1 MEPDT
6 FAGLDLARFSG
17 LDISRYRLVLRAVE
31 PASLPAFLGSTL
43 RGAFGHALKDAV
55 CVMPHGNCARCMVM
69 DRCLYPYLFETA
81 PPEHASQLKGQQQ
94 APHPFILTPDV
105 AQAASLRSLRLP
117 ADAPPDFV
125 PDVAQPAS
133 LRPVVAQVGN
143 LCSSHVPADAFS
155 EIALAGPCDGSRS
168 RNGATGPSAQGP
180 ANLEVA
186 QTVSLRPAAAQP
198 ASLRSSR
205 VPSTAAVGASGPPRL
220 LKHITQPPRVSRSP
234 RPPFS
239 PPLLSPLPQSQPER
253 RIFLRPG
260 DPISFDLVLLG
271 RAIDYMPYIVYAVS
285 EMARRGL
292 GANRTRFE
300 LDGVTM
306 LGLSAERPIYS
317 GRTQRISTPPD
328 ARLPLSDLIR
338 ARLQIGSSHTQHSA
352 LSAHHCLLRF
362 HTPARIRI
370 EGNAQFSLSFDLLIR
385 SLLRRL
391 SLLAEVHGR
400 GPLDLDYRGLIERA
414 AQVRTRQS
422 RLRWWDFERYSNRQ
436 RCKMKLGGF
445 VGEIEYEGEAISE
458 FLPLIAAGEILH
470 VGSNTTFGLGL
481 YDIVRNAVDA
491 TSIAGRLSRKGT
503 GWSSV
508 CAASGGEI

>member
-55 CVMPHGNCARCMVM
+55 CVMPHRNCDRCMVM

-94 APHPFILTPDV
+94 APHPFILTPELAPDV
-105 AQAASLRSLRLP
+105 AQTVSLRP
-117 ADAPPDFV
+117 AA
-125 PDVAQPAS
+125 AQPAS

-143 LCSSHVPADAFS
+143 LRSSHVPADAFS

-168 RNGATGPSAQGP
+168 RNGAAGPSAQGP
-180 ANLEVA
+180 ANLSSPDVA
-186 QTVSLRPAAAQP
+186 QSVSLRP
-198 ASLRSSR
+198 SR

-220 LKHITQPPRVSRSP
+220 LKQVTPRVLPSP
-234 RPPFS
+234 GPRVPFL
-239 PPLLSPLPQSQPER
+239 PLSEPER
-253 RIFLRPG
+253 RILLRPG
-260 DPISFDLVLLG
+260 DAISFDLVLLG
-271 RAIDYMPYIVYAVS
+271 RAIDYMPYIVFAVS

-338 ARLQIGSSHTQHSA
+338 ARLDVRSSATHHSA
-352 LSAHHCLLRF
+352 LSTHHCLLRF
-362 HTPARIRI
+362 HTPTRIRI
-370 EGNAQFSLSFDLLIR
+370 DGDAQFSLSFDLLIR

-400 GPLDLDYRGLIERA
+400 GPLDLDYGGLVERA
-414 AQVRTRQS
+414 AQVRVRQS

-436 RCKMKLGGF
+436 GCKMKLGGF
-445 VGEIEYEGEAISE
+445 VGEIEYQGEAISE
-458 FLPLIAAGEILH
+458 FLPLIAAGEIVH

-481 YDIVRNAVDA
+481 YEIMAARRERQQHSGVLEHPCRDA
-491 TSIAGRLSRKGT
+491 GT
-503 GWSSV
+503 V
-508 CAASGGEI
+508 

>member
-55 CVMPHGNCARCMVM
+55 CVMPHRNCDRCMVM

-105 AQAASLRSLRLP
+105 AQA
-117 ADAPPDFV
+117 
-125 PDVAQPAS
+125 
-133 LRPVVAQVGN
+133 G
-143 LCSSHVPADAFS
+143 
-155 EIALAGPCDGSRS
+155 
-168 RNGATGPSAQGP
+168 
-180 ANLEVA
+180 
-186 QTVSLRPAAAQP
+186 
-198 ASLRSSR
+198 SLRSSR
-205 VPSTAAVGASGPPRL
+205 VPSTAPMGTSGPRL
-220 LKHITQPPRVSRSP
+220 LKQPLRPRVSV
-234 RPPFS
+234 S
-239 PPLLSPLPQSQPER
+239 PPPGVVPSER
-253 RIFLRPG
+253 RILLRPG
-260 DPISFDLVLLG
+260 DAISFDLVLLG
-271 RAIDYMPYIVYAVS
+271 RAIDYMPYIVFAVS

-300 LDGVTM
+300 LDEVTM
-306 LGLSAERPIYS
+306 LGLAGERPIYS
-317 GRTQRISTPPD
+317 GRTQRISTAPD
-328 ARLPLSDLIR
+328 ARLPLADLIR
-338 ARLQIGSSHTQHSA
+338 DRLDARSSATHHSS
-352 LSAHHCLLRF
+352 LSTHHCSLRF
-362 HTPARIRI
+362 LAPTRIRI
-370 EGNAQFSLSFDLLIR
+370 EGDAQFSLSFDLLIR

-400 GPLDLDYRGLIERA
+400 GPLNVDYRGLIERA
-414 AQVRTRQS
+414 TQVRVKQS
-422 RLRWWDFERYSNRQ
+422 RLRWSDFERYSNRQ

-445 VGEIEYEGEAISE
+445 VGEIEYEGEAIDE

-481 YDIVRNAVDA
+481 YE
-491 TSIAGRLSRKGT
+491 IAGQ
-503 GWSSV
+503 
-508 CAASGGEI
+508 GGV

>member
-55 CVMPHGNCARCMVM
+55 CVMPHRNCDRCMVM
-69 DRCLYPYLFETA
+69 DRCLYPYLFETP

-117 ADAPPDFV
+117 ADATPDFV

-133 LRPVVAQVGN
+133 LRAVVAQVGN
-143 LCSSHVPADAFS
+143 LRSSHVPADAFS

-168 RNGATGPSAQGP
+168 RNGAAGPSAQGP
-180 ANLEVA
+180 ANLSSPDVA
-186 QTVSLRPAAAQP
+186 QSVSLRP
-198 ASLRSSR
+198 SR

-220 LKHITQPPRVSRSP
+220 LKQVTPRVLPSP
-234 RPPFS
+234 GPRVPFL
-239 PPLLSPLPQSQPER
+239 PLSQPER
-253 RIFLRPG
+253 RILLRPG
-260 DPISFDLVLLG
+260 DAISFDLVLLG

-292 GANRTRFE
+292 GVNRARFE
-300 LDGVTM
+300 LDQVTM
-306 LGLSAERPIYS
+306 LGLAEERQIYC
-317 GRTQRISTPPD
+317 GRTQRISAPAD
-328 ARLPLSDLIR
+328 ARTPLADLIR
-338 ARLQIGSSHTQHSA
+338 AHLQARSSSTHQSS
-352 LSAHHCLLRF
+352 LSIHHCFLRF
-362 HTPARIRI
+362 QTPTRIRI
-370 EGNAQFSLSFDLLIR
+370 EGDAQFSLSFELLIR

-391 SLLAEVHGR
+391 SLLAAVHGR

-414 AQVRTRQS
+414 AQVRVRQS

-436 RCKMKLGGF
+436 RCKVKLGGF
-445 VGEIEYEGEAISE
+445 VGEIEYEGEAIGE
-458 FLPLIAAGEILH
+458 FLPLIAAGEVLH

-481 YDIVRNAVDA
+481 Y
-491 TSIAGRLSRKGT
+491 SIK
-503 GWSSV
+503 
-508 CAASGGEI
+508 EQD